1 MRCLNKKMAMGGK
14 YCNTFISF
22 KLNLDV
28 VYNLGSGLF
37 THALHWTLVAGGLDL
52 SPSGHNLVPTKN

>member
-1 MRCLNKKMAMGGK
+1 MRCLNKKMAMGRK
-14 YCNTFISF
+14 YLYIFI
-22 KLNLDV
+22 KIRVDV

-52 SPSGHNLVPTKN
+52 SPSGHNLEPTKN